1 MSPIFYSSCPKSGLR
16 IVRSLLGLSLVAL
29 SPCVASAQSAAATA
43 SVLAAPQLSTSAPI
57 PGARFAAPGS
67 TQPSLLAALDP
78 SAALISSSDTPTGA
92 ALSNGAGQTTG
103 STPVVPPP
111 PHTFIQR
118 YQARVTATQNE
129 QPHWITPLV
138 TVTPRLEQEVRT
150 DFVHQYNPAGK
161 AVWNYGNSKG
171 LEFIPEKHVEI
182 LVNVPPF
189 FNRTNGEQDGFG
201 DLSFNS
207 KYRIFA
213 RNEEHGNAI
222 VTAFFAATVPT
233 GKNANGS
240 CCAVVTPTLA
250 VGKGFGN
257 FDITSTAGGSLPITN
272 SKGLGHTITWNSV
285 VQYKAGSGS
294 TWHVWPE
301 VEANTS
307 FYKGGSTDGDVA
319 VFMTPGVVIGRI
331 PLSHDAT
338 GKPGRFGLTFGAGE
352 QIAVSSY
359 HPDNHAL
366 VLTAR
371 LPF

>member
-1 MSPIFYSSCPKSGLR
+1 MSLITDKFCSPRGAFIACA
-16 IVRSLLGLSLVAL
+16 LLGLTFTSAAPLAVSAQDTSAASPSTPSSAAIHGATFVAPNLATPRLVASL
-29 SPCVASAQSAAATA
+29 DPVLAGDASSSEPVAAAQA
-43 SVLAAPQLSTSAPI
+43 
-57 PGARFAAPGS
+57 
-67 TQPSLLAALDP
+67 
-78 SAALISSSDTPTGA
+78 
-92 ALSNGAGQTTG
+92 TG

-111 PHTFIQR
+111 PHSFIQR

-129 QPHWITPLV
+129 QPHWVTPLV
-138 TVTPRLEQEVRT
+138 TVTPRLEQELRT
-150 DFVHQYNPAGK
+150 DFVHQYNPKAY
-161 AVWNYGNSKG
+161 AVWNYGNGKG

-182 LVNVPPF
+182 LINVPPF

-233 GKNANGS
+233 GKNGNGS

-250 VGKGFGN
+250 AGKGFGR
-257 FDITSTAGGSLPITN
+257 FDVTSTAGGSLPITN
-272 SKGLGHTITWNSV
+272 SAGLGHTITWNNV

-307 FYKGGSTDGDVA
+307 FYKGGSTDGKTA

-338 GKPGRFGLTFGAGE
+338 GKPGRLGLTFGAGE

-366 VLTAR
+366 VLTVR